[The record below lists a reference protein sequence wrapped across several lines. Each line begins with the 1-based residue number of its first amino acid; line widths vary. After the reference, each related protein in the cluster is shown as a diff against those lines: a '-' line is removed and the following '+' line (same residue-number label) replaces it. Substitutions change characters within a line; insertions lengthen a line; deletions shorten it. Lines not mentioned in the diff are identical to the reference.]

1 MANLK
6 CDSNCWK
13 SAFLVVVSFLIGW
26 FLCCTIC
33 GQSCDAYSGATYGK
47 DCKKQY
53 SSDKKTCCKSADYK
67 CSKTESTKKC
77 SKTES
82 TKKCSKK
89 KDLESSDEL
98 ESNQEN

>member
-67 CSKTESTKKC
+67 YSKTDSTKKC

-82 TKKCSKK
+82 AKKCSKK